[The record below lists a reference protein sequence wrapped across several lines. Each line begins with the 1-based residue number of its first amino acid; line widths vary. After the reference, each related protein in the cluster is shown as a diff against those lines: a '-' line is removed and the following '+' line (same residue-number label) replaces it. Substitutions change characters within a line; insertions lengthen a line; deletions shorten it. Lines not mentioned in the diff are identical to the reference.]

1 MRDFS
6 HLSPQAFKHIIFDWL
21 QRYPVQATTTQ
32 DIVADQMERKFKLAP
47 GYGLSYLQEWYD
59 AS

>member
-1 MRDFS
+1 MNNFS
-6 HLSPQAFKHIIFDWL
+6 HVSADELKRIIFDWL
-21 QRYPVQATTTQ
+21 QRYPVQSYTTQ
-32 DIVADQMERKFKLAP
+32 DSVASQMERRFNLAP